1 MAEIKAAE
9 VMKLRSMTGAG
20 MMDCKKALQETN
32 GDFDAA
38 IDILRKKGQ
47 KIASKRADRD
57 AKEGCVLGA
66 CTEDGK
72 KAYIVSLNC
81 ETDFVAK
88 NADFVKLTKDILAA
102 AIANDPADAD
112 ALKALPLGKGTI
124 NDEII
129 NQNGVIG
136 EKIEL
141 GYYGKIEG
149 AKTIV
154 YNHMGNRL
162 TAAIAFNQDVDATVG
177 KNVAMQVAAM
187 SPIAID
193 KDGVPQETID
203 KEFEVAKEKTIQE
216 QIQKAVEAALKK
228 AGINPAHVDS
238 EDHINSNMAKGWIT
252 EEQAA
257 QAREIKEKVAT
268 EKASNIPA
276 AMVENIAK
284 GRINK
289 FYEEYTLLN
298 QKFEQDN
305 KITIKEYLKKSSA
318 DLTVSAMIRFGLGN

>member
-9 VMKLRSMTGAG
+9 VMKLRGMTGAG
-20 MMDCKKALQETN
+20 MMDCKKALMESN

-57 AKEGCVLGA
+57 AKEGCVLGGVSA
-66 CTEDGK
+66 DGK

-81 ETDFVAK
+81 DTDFVAK
-88 NADFVKLTKDILAA
+88 NVDFVKFTQDILAA

-112 ALKALPLGKGTI
+112 ALKAIAYGKGTI
-124 NDEII
+124 NDEIM

-141 GYYGKIEG
+141 GFYGKISGEQ
-149 AKTIV
+149 AIV

-162 TAAIAFNQDVDATVG
+162 TAAIAFNKAADATVA

-187 SPIAID
+187 APMAID
-193 KDGVPQETID
+193 KDGIDQEVIN
-203 KEFEVAKEKTIQE
+203 KELEVAKEKTVQE
-216 QIQKAVEAALKK
+216 QIQKKVETALKK
-228 AGINPAHVDS
+228 EGINPAHVDS
-238 EDHINSNMAKGWIT
+238 DDHIASNITKGWIT
-252 EEQAA
+252 EEQGAKA
-257 QAREIKEKVAT
+257 KEIKAKIAAETVV
-268 EKASNIPA
+268 PA
-276 AMVENIAK
+276 QMIENIAK

-289 FYEEYTLLN
+289 FYEENTLLN

-305 KITIKEYLKKSSA
+305 KITIREYLKQSDK
-318 DLTVSAMIRFGLGN
+318 DLTVSAMLRFGLGN